1 MGLDM
6 YLERMPRY
14 KNTTPAEVSALSQ
27 YFTWVFEKKDPKSN
41 AKKHTLKE
49 WCGVDYKNVPT
60 GDVRKFYKQHHK
72 MEYWDWD
79 KEHKY
84 GLHGRLAEQVGYW
97 RKANQIHSWFV
108 DNVQDGVDDCEYH
121 HEVTK
126 EILEQLL
133 EICKK
138 VLASCEL
145 VNGEITNGYTFN
157 QDGTKNPIIE
167 DGKYVK
173 DPSVAMGLLPS
184 TSGFFFGSTDYDE
197 FYVDDIK
204 LTIDIITKVLE
215 TTDFETQMIYYV
227 SSW

>member
-6 YLERMPRY
+6 YLKRMPRY
-14 KNTTPAEVSALSQ
+14 KNTTPAEVRALCY
-27 YFTWVFEKKDPKSN
+27 YFTWKFEKKDPNSK
-41 AKKHTLKE
+41 AKNYTLKE
-49 WCGVDYKNVPT
+49 WCGIHYKDVPN

-72 MEYWDWD
+72 MEYRDWD

-84 GLHGRLAEQVGYW
+84 GLHGKLAEEVGYW

-108 DNVQDGVDDCEYH
+108 NNVQDGVDDCEYH

-126 EILEQLL
+126 EILEELL
-133 EICKK
+133 SICKN

-145 VNGEITNGYTFN
+145 VDGEITNGYTHN
-157 QDGTKNPIIE
+157 EDGTKNPIIE
-167 DGKYVK
+167 YGQYVK
-173 DPSVAMGLLPS
+173 DPSVAAELLPS
-184 TSGFFFGSTDYDE
+184 ADGFFFGSTDYDE

-204 LTIDIITKVLE
+204 STINIITKVLE
-215 TTDFETQMIYYV
+215 TTDFEKQMIYYV